1 MVYCPKNA
9 PLYNAGPMT
18 DKAAADWCRRQ
29 FRKGSERCAS
39 CELGYKFGV
48 VKRSTPKPLH
58 QPEQGRLW

>member
-1 MVYCPKNA
+1 MLLCPLNA
-9 PLYNAGPMT
+9 TAYGQKVS
-18 DKAAADWCRRQ
+18 DKAAAYWCRRQ